1 MVPYTKA
8 GDEKAD
14 AVAWLA
20 MLGPPLVWILHFEVI
35 YAGVLSACEAKHNV
49 VLIICGL
56 ATLALIGGCF
66 LLARREIKS
75 DNAARHF
82 MAQIGFM
89 TAGVFALVTIAQ
101 LIAMFIMDPCLT

>member
-1 MVPYTKA
+1 MEHTKE

-14 AVAWLA
+14 AIAWLP
-20 MLGPPLVWILHFEVI
+20 MIGPPVVWILDFEVI

-49 VLIICGL
+49 VLIICNL
-56 ATLALIGGCF
+56 ATLVLIAGCA

-75 DNAARHF
+75 DNRARHF
-82 MAQIGFM
+82 MAQVGFM